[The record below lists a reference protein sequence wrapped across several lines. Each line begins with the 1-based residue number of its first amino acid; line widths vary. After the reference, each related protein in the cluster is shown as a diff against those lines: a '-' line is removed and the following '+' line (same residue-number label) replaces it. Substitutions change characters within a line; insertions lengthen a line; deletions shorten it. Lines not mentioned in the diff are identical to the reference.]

1 MPYLHLHTNVTVE
14 DSAVL
19 LQRCSSATA
28 AALGKPESYVMI
40 EISDQ
45 QAMLFAGTGAPLAFV
60 ELKSLGLNDS
70 QTAAISATL
79 CDLLHHELGIDPAR
93 IYIEFAAPERA
104 MFGWN
109 GGTF

>member
-1 MPYLHLHTNVTVE
+1 MPYLHLHTNI
-14 DSAVL
+14 AVDDRVAL
-19 LQRCSSATA
+19 LRRCSSTTAT
-28 AALGKPESYVMI
+28 ALGKPESYVMI
-40 EISDQ
+40 EISDRQ
-45 QAMLFAGTGAPLAFV
+45 PMLFAGSDAPLAFI
-60 ELKSLGLNDS
+60 ELKSLGLSSS

-79 CDLLHHELGIDPAR
+79 CDLLQQELGIDPGR